1 VLVNRGVTT
10 TAATAVA
17 VVIIALNALLIGL
30 TVSG

>member
-1 VLVNRGVTT
+1 VTT